1 MAHFGG
7 FGGWSAM
14 EVAAAAAAALANS
27 TNAAAAALA
36 NSTNGNGNGD
46 GAAYHADPAAM
57 YASLTPGMTVVPGR
71 VPSALQIESARRCQ
85 ELEKMAVRSVN
96 LLVTCA
102 GAIQAGDYA
111 AAAGSLSDAREIF
124 AKMPTHTGIGRV
136 LTHFADALAERL
148 FPAFPQSA
156 PPPPPPRAEQREL
169 FRSFYEAG
177 PYVKFVHFTANQA
190 ILEAFEGCNSVHV
203 IDFDLKDGVQWP
215 SLIQALAVRP
225 GGPPFLRITGIGPHA
240 GGNRD
245 ELRDVGIRLAE
256 FARSFN
262 VPFAFRG
269 IAADQLDGL
278 RPWMFQVAPGE
289 AVAVNSV
296 LQLHR
301 LLVDQDAAAT
311 SFPAPIDAVLDLVA
325 SMNPKIFTVVEQE
338 ADHNKSS
345 LLERFTNSLF
355 YYASMFDSLEA
366 VSRHAGGD
374 GAGNPLA
381 EAYLQGEIADIVS
394 REGSSRVERHEQ
406 MPRWMERL
414 RRAGLTQ
421 LPLGPAALWHA
432 MQVREF
438 TSAGF
443 GVQETGG
450 FLTLTWHNQKLY
462 SASVWRATAGKKMM
476 VGADAME
483 ESPDSNKNG
492 GGGTSG
498 HGVLNQI
505 MQ

>member
-1 MAHFGG
+1 MAQFGG

-14 EVAAAAAAALANS
+14 DVAAAAAAAL
-27 TNAAAAALA
+27 
-36 NSTNGNGNGD
+36 GNVS
-46 GAAYHADPAAM
+46 GAVYHADPAAAV
-57 YASLTPGMTVVPGR
+57 YASLVPGMAVVPGR
-71 VPSALQIESARRCQ
+71 APPSAVQIEAARRWK
-85 ELEKMAVRSVN
+85 ELEKMALRSVN
-96 LLVTCA
+96 LMVTCA

-124 AKMPTHTGIGRV
+124 AKMPTTRTGIGRV

-156 PPPPPPRAEQREL
+156 PPPPPPRGEQREL
-169 FRSFYEAG
+169 FRGFYEAG
-177 PYVKFVHFTANQA
+177 PYLKFAHLAANQA

-203 IDFDLKDGVQWP
+203 IDFALTDGIQWP

-240 GGNRD
+240 AGNRD
-245 ELRDVGIRLAE
+245 ELRDVGLRLAE
-256 FARSFN
+256 FARSCS

-289 AVAVNSV
+289 AVAINSV

-301 LLVDQDAAAT
+301 LLVDQDAAAAA
-311 SFPAPIDAVLDLVA
+311 SFPAPIDGVLDWVA
-325 SMNPKIFTVVEQE
+325 SMNPRVFTVVEQE

-366 VSRHAGGD
+366 ISRHGGGD

-406 MPRWMERL
+406 MPRWVERL
-414 RRAGLTQ
+414 RRGGMTQ
-421 LPLGPAALWHA
+421 LPLGATGLWQAA
-432 MQVREF
+432 MQLREF
-438 TSAGF
+438 SGAGF
-443 GVQETGG
+443 GVQENGG
-450 FLTLTWHNQKLY
+450 FLTLTWHSQRLY
-462 SASVWRATAGKKMM
+462 SASAWRATAGKKMTM
-476 VGADAME
+476 MASGAADAME
-483 ESPDSNKNG
+483 ESQNSNTNG
-492 GGGTSG
+492 GGGGSSGGG
-498 HGVLNQI
+498 HGALNQI